1 MEAALQNIYDAVVK
15 GSQED
20 VRRYVLQALEEGIE
34 PRTVLDEGLIAGM
47 DRVGDLFDKN
57 EFYVPDMMIAARA
70 MKEGL
75 EVLRPE
81 LTSMEFET
89 AGRVVIG
96 TVKGDL
102 HDIGKNLVV
111 IMLEGAGFKVEDLG
125 INVPPEKFV
134 QAISESQ
141 VDILA
146 LSALLTTTMVQ
157 MENTVKAIQ
166 EAGLGEKVKIIVGG
180 APVTDE
186 FAREIGADGFAPD
199 ASKAVKLARS
209 LLN

>member
-1 MEAALQNIYDAVVK
+1 MGAALQNIYDAVVK
-15 GSQED
+15 GSQDD

-134 QAISESQ
+134 QAITESE

-157 MENTVKAIQ
+157 MEHTVKAIH
-166 EAGLGEKVKIIVGG
+166 EAGLGEKVKVMVGG